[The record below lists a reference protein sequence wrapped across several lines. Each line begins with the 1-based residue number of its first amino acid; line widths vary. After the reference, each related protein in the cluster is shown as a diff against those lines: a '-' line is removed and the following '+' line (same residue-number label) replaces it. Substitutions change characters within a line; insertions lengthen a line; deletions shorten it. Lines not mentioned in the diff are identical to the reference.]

1 MFLCT
6 PPLDSVRDL
15 NFRLA
20 IQTTDKRTDVWSRDF
35 MIYKPCPFDY
45 GLKKFALDPVVVFF
59 SKDVKKSTSVGSS
72 IGWSSCC
79 NFFWNALDPTFV
91 IFLKMTGSSLFI
103 SLNGQGWKIN
113 SGLWAVVWAGLWE
126 KRGWAD
132 YEHLFENIVASA
144 QKSCIEK
151 SGGFFQKNHF
161 FRAKNATVST

>member
-79 NFFWNALDPTFV
+79 NFF
-91 IFLKMTGSSLFI
+91 LKCTWSNICDFFENDWIKSFYKSKWTGLKNQFWSVGCGL
-103 SLNGQGWKIN
+103 GWTVGKK
-113 SGLWAVVWAGLWE
+113 GLGRLWAT
-126 KRGWAD
+126 
-132 YEHLFENIVASA
+132 FEAR
-144 QKSCIEK
+144 
-151 SGGFFQKNHF
+151 FFQFLRVKIF
-161 FRAKNATVST
+161 FF